1 MFLKI
6 GGFLYFEGDN
16 HLTGTEL
23 LKRLE
28 MKHHTPWLSIA
39 FLSVT
44 CTILMAKPIDKAI
57 LTSEELLCWLNQERT
72 MNIDTPEAR
81 PAVYRYI
88 RTNEYMT
95 ELELMYST
103 DRKAQ
108 YELKK
113 WLKDQAKAAL
123 KLDGV
128 TIPVVFHI
136 LYAKDT
142 DKISEDQVMS
152 QLDALNRDFNSLR
165 ETDGGTKENEE
176 AYRKEKF
183 DKLKG
188 SIDIQFCLA
197 TQKKNDEI
205 LKGIQYYEV
214 EADDWNYDGSIQ
226 NQERGGVASWDPDL
240 YLNIWVG
247 RLTDSV
253 SGYAQMPGLHRESDG
268 IVIDHRYL
276 GTRGTVQAPY
286 DEGKTLTHLVAN
298 YLGVPSLWT
307 LRPCGDDGI
316 EDTPVHNAP
325 NFGCP
330 GYKHVSMCFR
340 NPSELTMNFLD
351 NTDDAC
357 MYMFTQ
363 QQVHLMY
370 AALSDGGPRYDLWKH
385 GGQSCEEQD
394 ISPPPLENKPPGNES
409 YLTVYPNPATTYLVL
424 ESGQVDNNETLQ
436 VSIRDVM
443 GREVWHRQDMKA
455 NTLVEISC
463 VDWNRGV
470 YFVIINNQVDQPY
483 QKILLP

>member
-1 MFLKI
+1 M
-6 GGFLYFEGDN
+6 
-16 HLTGTEL
+16 
-23 LKRLE
+23 KRLLIPIILLTLLLFL
-28 MKHHTPWLSIA
+28 HTNAVA
-39 FLSVT
+39 FVSENEG
-44 CTILMAKPIDKAI
+44 I
-57 LTSEELLCWLNQERT
+57 LTSEDLICWLDQERT
-72 MNIDTPEAR
+72 MNIDTPDAR

-95 ELELMYST
+95 ELEVTYST

-113 WLKDQAKAAL
+113 WLRDQAKAVQ
-123 KLDGV
+123 KPDNV
-128 TIPVVFHI
+128 IIPVVFHI
-136 LYAKDT
+136 LYSNDK
-142 DKISEDQVMS
+142 DKISEDQVIS
-152 QLDALNRDFNSLR
+152 QLDALNRDFSGLPER
-165 ETDGGTKENEE
+165 DGKTAKNDA

-183 DKLKG
+183 DKLRG

-197 TQKKNDEI
+197 RQQINTEI

-214 EADDWNYDGSIQ
+214 GTDDWNYDGSIQ
-226 NQERGGVASWDPDL
+226 DQERGGVASWDPDL

-247 RLTDSV
+247 RLADSV
-253 SGYAQMPGLHRESDG
+253 SGYAQMPGLHRASDG
-268 IVIDHRYL
+268 IVIDHRYI

-307 LRPCGDDGI
+307 TRPCGDDGI

-357 MYMFTQ
+357 MYMFTH
-363 QQVHLMY
+363 QQVQRMY
-370 AALSDGGPRYDLWKH
+370 AALSDGGPRYDLWNHDGK
-385 GGQSCEEQD
+385 SCEAED
-394 ISPPPLENKPPGNES
+394 FSPPPLEHKPGGNQS

-424 ESGQVDNNETLQ
+424 ESGQVPDKETLQ

-443 GREVWHRQDMKA
+443 GREVWRRQGMKA
-455 NTLVEISC
+455 NSLIEISC
-463 VDWNRGV
+463 TDWNRGV
-470 YFVIINNQVDQPY
+470 YFVVINNQVDQPY
-483 QKILLP
+483 QKIILP